1 MSTLRTSGVEC
12 GETERGTTGDLEVEA
27 VGEGST
33 LQFAVLEVSDL
44 ELEASF
50 PP

>member
-33 LQFAVLEVSDL
+33 LQLEVSDL
-44 ELEASF
+44 KLEASF